1 VLRSTGILVAVALVA
16 LGSRP
21 AAAGTAPRR
30 TVLILHSTPRD
41 LPGVRE
47 LDTAVTDGLRA
58 ASKVGVDLYVEYTG
72 LDRFTGPTY
81 ERDLLAL
88 YNEKYAT
95 RKVDLVIVVGPSA
108 LDWLIKQ
115 RFLADVPV
123 ITCYVARRLVEAAR
137 LERPE
142 LTGGVPPQ
150 NAPATLELMLRMF
163 PATRR
168 IHVVLGSS
176 DYERE
181 QAVQGQ
187 RIFKSFEDRVQLDYL
202 NDLTLPAIESRLAAL
217 PDEDLVLFGSMMRDA
232 SGQDFD
238 TNQAL
243 TRISAASRR
252 PVFGV
257 VAEDLGDGILGGVL
271 LSMELS
277 GKVAAE
283 VGARVL
289 AGERASAIPL
299 TRDAGAAPMFDWRQL
314 QRFAVRERELP
325 AGHVIKFRQPSVWEL
340 HKREI
345 SAGVG
350 VIIVETLLVAGL
362 IIQLRRR
369 RRFERALEEAGTR
382 YRTVADFTHDW
393 EFWQRADGAFEYV
406 SPACEQVSGHP
417 REDFERRPEILA
429 ELTVA
434 EDQPAF
440 LEHQAAALAGQPRP
454 PLAYRIRRSDGEVR
468 WVEQT
473 NNPVCLDGGRLAG
486 TRGSIRDVTDR
497 MKAELDLKKAYRE
510 IGALKDQLEA
520 ENTYYRE
527 KIQSVEGSSELVGRS
542 DPMKYLHFR
551 IGQVAPS
558 ATTVLI
564 QGETGTGKELVAEAI
579 HKLGPRRDRPLVK
592 INCAALPP
600 SLAESELFGH
610 EKGAFTGAQALRKGR
625 FELADQA
632 TLFLDEVGELS
643 QEVQA
648 KLLRVLQDGSF
659 QRVGGDRTIR
669 VDVRVIAATNR
680 DLSKEVA
687 AARFRE
693 DLWYR
698 LNVFPITVPALRHRR
713 EDIPMLAQTFAARF
727 CQRLGRPSLELP
739 RAVVQKLQA
748 HNWPGN
754 VRELQNMMEQAVLVS
769 EGNTLRLPDSLRAPE
784 VGADVVSG
792 KAAGSLAEAERDHI
806 IAVLVSTGWKLEGPA
821 GAAEI
826 LGLRPS
832 TLRSRMAKLGIQ
844 RDSHEAT
851 KYRGPRN
858 IVGHE

>member
-1 VLRSTGILVAVALVA
+1 MPPLPSGHARRLGLLVCVA
-16 LGSRP
+16 LGAALGARP
-21 AAAGTAPRR
+21 AAAGPARR

-47 LDTAVTDGLRA
+47 LDTAVTDGLRSA
-58 ASKVGVDLYVEYTG
+58 APGGVDLHVEYTG
-72 LDRFTGPTY
+72 LDRFSSPTY
-81 ERDLLAL
+81 DRSLLAL
-88 YNEKYAT
+88 YHEKYAT
-95 RKVDLVIVVGPSA
+95 RKVDLIIAVGPSA
-108 LDWLIKQ
+108 LDFLIKQ
-115 RFLADVPV
+115 RFLPDVPV

-137 LERPE
+137 HERPE
-142 LTGGVPPQ
+142 ITGGVPPQ
-150 NAPATLELMLRMF
+150 NAPATIELMLRMF
-163 PATRR
+163 PDTKR
-168 IHVVLGSS
+168 IHVVLGGS
-176 DYERE
+176 DYERD
-181 QAVQGQ
+181 QATQGR
-187 RIFKSFEDRVQLDYL
+187 RIFKPFEGRVELAYL
-202 NDLTLPAIESRLAAL
+202 NDLTLPAIEDRLAAL
-217 PDEDLVLFGSMMRDA
+217 PDEDLVLFGSMLRDA

-257 VAEDLGDGILGGVL
+257 VAEDLGDGLFGGIL

-289 AGERASAIPL
+289 RGERASTIPL
-299 TRDAGAAPMFDWRQL
+299 TLDAGAAPMFDWRQL
-314 QRFAVRERELP
+314 QRFGVRERDLP
-325 AGHVIKFRQPSVWEL
+325 AGSVIKFRQRSVWES

-345 SAGVG
+345 SAGIG
-350 VIIVETLLVAGL
+350 VILLETLLVAGL

-369 RRFERALEEAGTR
+369 RRIERALAEAGTR

-406 SPACEQVSGHP
+406 SPACERVSGYP
-417 REDFERRPEILA
+417 RADFERRPELLA
-429 ELTVA
+429 ELTVPD
-434 EDQPAF
+434 DQPAF
-440 LEHQAAALAGQPRP
+440 LEHQVAALAGQPRP
-454 PLAYRIRRSDGEVR
+454 SLAYRIRRADGQVR

-473 NNPVCLDGGRLAG
+473 NNPVYLDGARLAG
-486 TRGSIRDVTDR
+486 TRGSIRDITDR
-497 MKAELDLKKAYRE
+497 TQADLDLKKAYRE

-527 KIQSVEGSSELVGRS
+527 KIQSVEGSSELVGQS
-542 DPMKYLHFR
+542 DPMKYLQFR

-579 HKLGPRRDRPLVK
+579 HQLGPRRERPLVK

-610 EKGAFTGAQALRKGR
+610 ERGAFTGAQALRKGR

-680 DLSKEVA
+680 DLSKEVSGG
-687 AARFRE
+687 RFRE

-713 EDIPMLAQTFAARF
+713 ADIPMLAQTFVARF
-727 CQRLGRPSLELP
+727 CQRLGRPLLELP
-739 RAVVQKLQA
+739 NAVVQKLQA
-748 HNWPGN
+748 HDWPGN

-784 VGADVVSG
+784 IAADVVG
-792 KAAGSLAEAERDHI
+792 NKPTGSLAEAERDHI
-806 IAVLVSTGWKLEGPA
+806 IAVLGATSWKVEGPE

-844 RDSHEAT
+844 RQ
-851 KYRGPRN
+851 R
-858 IVGHE
+858 

>member
-1 VLRSTGILVAVALVA
+1 MLSAMTRIPIGVLVAVLLSAG
-16 LGSRP
+16 LGSR
-21 AAAGTAPRR
+21 AGAVAPPRR

-47 LDTAVTDGLRA
+47 LDTAVTDGLRS
-58 ASKVGVDLYVEYTG
+58 ASPGGVDLYVEYTG
-72 LDRFTGPTY
+72 LDRFTGPAY
-81 ERDLLAL
+81 ERSLLAL

-95 RKVDLVIVVGPSA
+95 RKIDLIIVVGPSA
-108 LDWLIKQ
+108 LDFLIQ
-115 RFLADVPV
+115 HRFLADVPV
-123 ITCYVARRLVEAAR
+123 ITCYVARRFVEAAR
-137 LERPE
+137 HERPE
-142 LTGGVPPQ
+142 ITGGVPPQ
-150 NAPATLELMLRMF
+150 NAPATIELMLQMY
-163 PATRR
+163 PDTRR
-168 IHVVLGSS
+168 IQVVLGGS
-176 DYERE
+176 DYERD
-181 QAVQGQ
+181 QAVQGR
-187 RIFKSFEDRVQLDYL
+187 RIFKSFEERVELVYL
-202 NDLTLPAIESRLAAL
+202 NDLTLPAIEARLAAL
-217 PDEDLVLFGSMMRDA
+217 PDDDLVLFGSMLRDA
-232 SGQDFD
+232 GGQDFD

-243 TRISAASRR
+243 ARISAASRR

-257 VAEDLGDGILGGVL
+257 VAEDLGDGIMGGIL

-289 AGERASAIPL
+289 SGQRASTIPL
-299 TRDAGAAPMFDWRQL
+299 TPDAGAAPIFDWRQL
-314 QRFAVRERELP
+314 QRFGVRDRQLP
-325 AGHVIKFRQPSVWEL
+325 QGSLIKFRQPSMWES

-345 SAGVG
+345 SVGVG
-350 VIIVETLLVAGL
+350 VIILETLLVAGL
-362 IIQLRRR
+362 IIQLQRRR
-369 RRFERALEEAGTR
+369 RIERALEEAGTR
-382 YRTVADFTHDW
+382 HRTVADFTHDW
-393 EFWQRADGAFEYV
+393 EFWQRADGNFEYV
-406 SPACEQVSGHP
+406 SPACEHVSGHP
-417 REDFERRPEILA
+417 RADFETRPELLA
-429 ELTVA
+429 DLLLPD
-434 EDQPAF
+434 DQPAF

-454 PLAYRIRRSDGEVR
+454 PLAYRIRRRDGEVR

-473 NNPVCLDGGRLAG
+473 NNPVCLDGGRFAG
-486 TRGSIRDVTDR
+486 TRGSIRDITDR
-497 MKAELDLKKAYRE
+497 MQADLDLKKAYRE

-527 KIQSVEGSSELVGRS
+527 KIQSVEGSSELVGQS

-551 IGQVAPS
+551 ISQVAPS

-579 HKLGPRRDRPLVK
+579 YKLGPRRERPLVK

-610 EKGAFTGAQALRKGR
+610 EKGAFTGAQGLRKGR

-659 QRVGGDRTIR
+659 HRVGGDRTIR

-680 DLSKEVA
+680 DLGKEVTSG
-687 AARFRE
+687 RFRE

-713 EDIPMLAQTFAARF
+713 DDIPMLAQTFVARF
-727 CQRLGRPSLELP
+727 CQRLGRPLLELP

-754 VRELQNMMEQAVLVS
+754 VRELQNMMEQSVLVS
-769 EGNTLRLPDSLRAPE
+769 EGGTLRLPDSLPAPE
-784 VGADVVSG
+784 MGVDIAG
-792 KAAGSLAEAERDHI
+792 KPVGSLADAERDHI
-806 IAVLVSTGWKLEGPA
+806 IAVLDATSWKVEGPA

-832 TLRSRMAKLGIQ
+832 TLRSRMGKLGIH
-844 RDSHEAT
+844 R
-851 KYRGPRN
+851 RG
-858 IVGHE
+858 

>member
-1 VLRSTGILVAVALVA
+1 MPFLRSLAVVAALVAA

-21 AAAGTAPRR
+21 AAAGTSGAARR

-58 ASKVGVDLYVEYTG
+58 ASQVGVDLHVEYTG
-72 LDRFTGPTY
+72 LDRFTGPAY

-95 RKVDLVIVVGPSA
+95 RKVDLIIVVGPSA

-115 RFLADVPV
+115 RFLPDVPV
-123 ITCYVARRLVEAAR
+123 ITCYVARRFVEAAR
-137 LERPE
+137 RDRPE
-142 LTGGVPPQ
+142 ITGGVPAQ
-150 NAPATLELMLRMF
+150 NAPATIELMLRMY
-163 PATRR
+163 PDTRR
-168 IHVVLGSS
+168 IHVVLGAS

-181 QAVQGQ
+181 QAVQGR
-187 RIFKSFEDRVQLDYL
+187 RIFKPFEQRVELDYL
-202 NDLTLPAIESRLAAL
+202 NDLTLPAMESRLAAL

-232 SGQDFD
+232 TGRDFD

-257 VAEDLGDGILGGVL
+257 IAEDLGDGIMGGVL

-277 GKVAAE
+277 GKVAVE
-283 VGARVL
+283 MGARVL

-299 TRDAGAAPMFDWRQL
+299 MLDAGAAPMFDWRQL
-314 QRFAVRERELP
+314 QRFGVRERRLP
-325 AGHVIKFRQPSVWEL
+325 PNSIIKFRQQSMWER

-350 VIIVETLLVAGL
+350 VILLETLLVAGL

-369 RRFERALEEAGTR
+369 RRIERALADAGKR

-406 SPACEQVSGHP
+406 SPACEHVSGHP
-417 REDFERRPEILA
+417 RADFEKRPELLA
-429 ELTVA
+429 ELPLP
-434 EDQPAF
+434 EDQQAVR
-440 LEHQAAALAGQPRP
+440 EHQAAALAGQPRP
-454 PLAYRIRRSDGEVR
+454 PLAYRIRRRDGEVR

-473 NNPVCLDGGRLAG
+473 NNPVYLDGGRLAG

-497 MKAELDLKKAYRE
+497 TKAEIDLKQAYRE

-527 KIQSVEGSSELVGRS
+527 KIQSVEGSSELVGQS

-579 HKLGPRRDRPLVK
+579 HKLGPRQNRPLVK
-592 INCAALPP
+592 INCAALPS

-610 EKGAFTGAQALRKGR
+610 EKGAFTGAQAARKGR

-643 QEVQA
+643 HEIQA
-648 KLLRVLQDGSF
+648 KLLRVLQDGTF
-659 QRVGGDRTIR
+659 QRVGGDRTIH

-687 AARFRE
+687 AGRFRE

-698 LNVFPITVPALRHRR
+698 INVFPITVPALRHRR
-713 EDIPMLAQTFAARF
+713 VDIPMLAQTFVARF
-727 CQRLGRPSLELP
+727 CQRLGREPLELP

-748 HNWPGN
+748 HEWPGN
-754 VRELQNMMEQAVLVS
+754 VRELQNTMEQAVLVS
-769 EGNTLRLPDSLRAPE
+769 EGNLLRLPDSLHALE
-784 VGADVVSG
+784 VGADAFG
-792 KAAGSLAEAERDHI
+792 RKPAGSLAEAERDHI
-806 IAVLVSTGWKLEGPA
+806 VAVLDTTGWKLEGPA

-844 RDSHEAT
+844 RQ
-851 KYRGPRN
+851 R
-858 IVGHE
+858 